1 VSDSVSGEA
10 GRGPWATG
18 WRSASDVRTD
28 ASAMKSTQ
36 DRPAIVV
43 VDDDDGPGGDVLV
56 RSLKRRYGNDYEVL
70 AASEPGAAI
79 ATLMRLRDHRAD
91 VALIVAGQ
99 SMTAETGTAF
109 LARTRDDFPTARRLV
124 VTRWSDQS
132 ALPTI
137 ARAATL
143 GEIDHQANVPWN
155 ETDEQFLALV
165 GGILADWALELGR
178 SSSGIT
184 IVSERSDAQG
194 QALADVLERWGG
206 TPVGFVEA
214 ETAEG
219 LRLVAGLAPGDRLP
233 VAVLSDGR
241 ILARPSLSEVAE
253 AFGANAEPLSTPFDV
268 AILGSGPAGLSA
280 AVNLGSEGLRV
291 VLVEPSIGQAGSS
304 PMIRNFLGFPS
315 GLSGAEL
322 LRRAWQQA
330 WMFGVHARIGRGA
343 KDIRTDGDDRI
354 VLLDDGS
361 EAHARAIVLAMGASH
376 RRTGIQSV
384 ERLVGR
390 GVFYGPG
397 ATEAQ
402 AMAGEPV
409 AVVGGGNSAAQ
420 SAIHL
425 ARYADRVTLLVRGS
439 SLAGGVSEYLV
450 EQLDDLPNVEVRLN
464 SEIVEAHDGQWLRSL
479 MIRDNATGTVAEREA
494 TGLFILIG
502 AEPRTEWLPAA
513 IARDERGFVLT
524 GEDAPPV
531 DRSGRVRLPLE
542 TMMPGVFAIGDV
554 RHGSIKRVAAAVGE
568 GATASPQVQL
578 YSSETQRSARAS

>member
-1 VSDSVSGEA
+1 MSESVPGGA
-10 GRGPWATG
+10 GRGPWAID
-18 WRSASDVRTD
+18 WRSASDVPTSSV
-28 ASAMKSTQ
+28 ATTSQ
-36 DRPAIVV
+36 DGPAIVIV
-43 VDDDDGPGGDVLV
+43 EDDGPGRDVLV
-56 RSLKRRYGNDYEVL
+56 RSLKRRYGNDYNVL
-70 AASEPGAAI
+70 AASEPGAAFG
-79 ATLMRLRDHRAD
+79 TLTRLLDQGAD

-99 SMTAETGTAF
+99 RMAAETGTAF
-109 LARTRDDFPTARRLV
+109 LARTREAFPTARRLV
-124 VTRWSDQS
+124 VTRWSDLS

-143 GEIDHQANVPWN
+143 GEIDHQANQPRN
-155 ETDEQFLALV
+155 EADEQFLALV
-165 GGILADWALELGR
+165 GAILADWALEHGR
-178 SSSGIT
+178 LSSGIT

-206 TPVGFVEA
+206 APVGFVEA

-219 LRLVAGLAPGDRLP
+219 LRLVAGLAPGDRMP
-233 VAVLSDGR
+233 VAVLPDGR

-268 AILGSGPAGLSA
+268 AIIGSGPAGLSA

-291 VLVEPSIGQAGSS
+291 LLVEPSIGQAGSS
-304 PMIRNFLGFPS
+304 PMIRNFLGFPG

-330 WMFGVHARIGRGA
+330 WMFGVQARIGRGA
-343 KDIRTDGDDRI
+343 NGIRADGDDRV

-361 EAHARAIVLAMGASH
+361 EARAQAIILAMGASH
-376 RRTGIQSV
+376 RRTGIPSV

-390 GVFYGPG
+390 GVFYGAG

-409 AVVGGGNSAAQ
+409 VVVGGGNSAAQ

-425 ARYADRVTLLVRGS
+425 ARYADTVTLLVRGS
-439 SLAGGVSEYLV
+439 SLAGGVSEYLID
-450 EQLDDLPNVEVRLN
+450 QLHDLPNVEVRLS
-464 SEIVEAHDGQWLRSL
+464 SEIVEARDGQWLRSL
-479 MIRDNATGTVAEREA
+479 MIRDKATGTVAERDA
-494 TGLFILIG
+494 TGLFIVIG
-502 AEPRTEWLPAA
+502 AEPRTEWLPAS

-524 GEDAPPV
+524 GEDAPAV
-531 DRSGRVRLPLE
+531 DRSGHVRMSLE
-542 TMMPGVFAIGDV
+542 TTMPGIFAIGDV

-568 GATASPQVQL
+568 GATASPQIQL
-578 YSSETQRSARAS
+578 YFSETHRSGLAS

>member
-1 VSDSVSGEA
+1 MSESVPGGA
-10 GRGPWATG
+10 GRGPWAID
-18 WRSASDVRTD
+18 WRSASDVPTSSV
-28 ASAMKSTQ
+28 ATTSQ
-36 DRPAIVV
+36 DGPAIVIV
-43 VDDDDGPGGDVLV
+43 EDDGPGRDVLV
-56 RSLKRRYGNDYEVL
+56 RSLKRRYGNDYNVL
-70 AASEPGAAI
+70 AASEPGAAFG
-79 ATLMRLRDHRAD
+79 TLTRLLDQGAD

-99 SMTAETGTAF
+99 RMAAETGTAF
-109 LARTRDDFPTARRLV
+109 LARTREAFPTARRLV
-124 VTRWSDQS
+124 VTRWSDLS

-143 GEIDHQANVPWN
+143 GEIDHQANQPRN
-155 ETDEQFLALV
+155 EADEQFLALV
-165 GGILADWALELGR
+165 GAILADWALEHGR
-178 SSSGIT
+178 LSSGIT

-206 TPVGFVEA
+206 APVGFVEA

-219 LRLVAGLAPGDRLP
+219 LRLVAGLAPGDRMP
-233 VAVLSDGR
+233 VAVLPDGR

-268 AILGSGPAGLSA
+268 AIIGSGPAGLSA

-291 VLVEPSIGQAGSS
+291 LLVEPSIGQAGSS
-304 PMIRNFLGFPS
+304 PMIRNFLGFPG

-330 WMFGVHARIGRGA
+330 WMFGVQARIGRGA
-343 KDIRTDGDDRI
+343 NGIRADGDDRV

-361 EAHARAIVLAMGASH
+361 EARAQAIILAMGASH
-376 RRTGIQSV
+376 RRTGIPSV

-390 GVFYGPG
+390 GVFYGAG

-409 AVVGGGNSAAQ
+409 VVVGGGNSAAQ

-425 ARYADRVTLLVRGS
+425 ARYADTVTLLVRGS
-439 SLAGGVSEYLV
+439 SLAGGVSEYLID
-450 EQLDDLPNVEVRLN
+450 QLHDLPNVEVRLS
-464 SEIVEAHDGQWLRSL
+464 SEIVEARDGQWLRSL
-479 MIRDNATGTVAEREA
+479 MIRDKATGTVAERDA
-494 TGLFILIG
+494 TGLFIVIG
-502 AEPRTEWLPAA
+502 AEPRTEWLPAS

-524 GEDAPPV
+524 GEDAPAV
-531 DRSGRVRLPLE
+531 DRSGHVRMSLE
-542 TMMPGVFAIGDV
+542 TTMPGIFAIGDV

-568 GATASPQVQL
+568 GATASPQIQL
-578 YSSETQRSARAS
+578 YFSETHRSGRAS

>member
-1 VSDSVSGEA
+1 MSESVPGGG
-10 GRGPWATG
+10 GRGPWAID
-18 WRSASDVRTD
+18 WRSASDVPTSSV
-28 ASAMKSTQ
+28 ATTSQ
-36 DRPAIVV
+36 DGPAIVIV
-43 VDDDDGPGGDVLV
+43 EDDGPGRDVLV
-56 RSLKRRYGNDYEVL
+56 RSLKRRYGNDYNVL
-70 AASEPGAAI
+70 AASEPGAAFG
-79 ATLMRLRDHRAD
+79 TLTRLLDQGAD

-99 SMTAETGTAF
+99 RMAAETGTAF
-109 LARTRDDFPTARRLV
+109 LARTREAFPTARRLV
-124 VTRWSDQS
+124 VTRWSDLS

-143 GEIDHQANVPWN
+143 GEIDHQANQPRN
-155 ETDEQFLALV
+155 EADEQFLALV
-165 GGILADWALELGR
+165 GAILADWALEHGR
-178 SSSGIT
+178 LSSGIT

-206 TPVGFVEA
+206 APVGFVEA

-219 LRLVAGLAPGDRLP
+219 LRLVAGLAPGDRMP
-233 VAVLSDGR
+233 VAVLPDGR

-268 AILGSGPAGLSA
+268 AIIGSGPAGLSA

-291 VLVEPSIGQAGSS
+291 LLVEPSIGQAGSS
-304 PMIRNFLGFPS
+304 PMIRNFLGFPG

-330 WMFGVHARIGRGA
+330 WMFGVQARIGRGA
-343 KDIRTDGDDRI
+343 NGIRADGDDRV

-361 EAHARAIVLAMGASH
+361 EARAQAIILAMGASH
-376 RRTGIQSV
+376 RRTGIPSV

-390 GVFYGPG
+390 GVFYGAG

-409 AVVGGGNSAAQ
+409 VVVGGGNSAAQ

-425 ARYADRVTLLVRGS
+425 ARYADTVTLLVRGS
-439 SLAGGVSEYLV
+439 SLAGGVSEYLID
-450 EQLDDLPNVEVRLN
+450 QLDDLPNVEVRLS
-464 SEIVEAHDGQWLRSL
+464 SEIVEARDGQWLRSL
-479 MIRDNATGTVAEREA
+479 MIRDKATGTVAERDA
-494 TGLFILIG
+494 TGLFIVIG
-502 AEPRTEWLPAA
+502 AEPRTEWLPAS

-524 GEDAPPV
+524 GEDAPAV
-531 DRSGRVRLPLE
+531 DRSGHVRMSLE
-542 TMMPGVFAIGDV
+542 TTMPGIFAIGDV

-568 GATASPQVQL
+568 GATASPQIQL
-578 YSSETQRSARAS
+578 YFSETHRSGLAS

>member
-1 VSDSVSGEA
+1 
-10 GRGPWATG
+10 
-18 WRSASDVRTD
+18 
-28 ASAMKSTQ
+28 
-36 DRPAIVV
+36 
-43 VDDDDGPGGDVLV
+43 
-56 RSLKRRYGNDYEVL
+56 
-70 AASEPGAAI
+70 
-79 ATLMRLRDHRAD
+79 MRLRDQRAD

-99 SMTAETGTAF
+99 WMTAETGTAF
-109 LARTRDDFPTARRLV
+109 LARTRDAFPTARRLV
-124 VTRWSDQS
+124 VTRWSDLS
-132 ALPTI
+132 ALRTI

-143 GEIDHQANVPWN
+143 GEIDYQTNLPWN

-165 GGILADWALELGR
+165 GEILADWAREHGR
-178 SSSGIT
+178 FSSGIT

-206 TPVGFVEA
+206 AHVGFVEA

-219 LRLVAGLAPGDRLP
+219 LRLVAGLAPGDRMP
-233 VAVLSDGR
+233 VAVLPDGR

-291 VLVEPSIGQAGSS
+291 LLVEPSIGQAGSS

-330 WMFGVHARIGRGA
+330 WMFGVQARIGRGA
-343 KDIRTDGDDRI
+343 NGIRADGDERI
-354 VLLDDGS
+354 IVLDDGS
-361 EAHARAIVLAMGASH
+361 EARARAIVLAMGASH
-376 RRTGIQSV
+376 RRTGIPSL

-390 GVFYGPG
+390 GVFYGAG

-402 AMAGEPV
+402 AMAGKPV

-425 ARYADRVTLLVRGS
+425 ARYAASVTLLVRGS
-439 SLAGGVSEYLV
+439 SLAGGVSEYLI
-450 EQLDDLPNVEVRLN
+450 EQLDDLANVEVRLN
-464 SEIVEAHDGQWLRSL
+464 SEIVEARDDQWMHSL
-479 MIRDNATGTVAEREA
+479 MIRDNATGTITEREA

-502 AEPRTEWLPAA
+502 AEPRTEWLPAG

-524 GEDAPPV
+524 GEDAPRV
-531 DRSGRVRLPLE
+531 DGSGRVRLPLE
-542 TMMPGVFAIGDV
+542 TTMPGIFAIGDV

-568 GATASPQVQL
+568 GATASPQIQL
-578 YSSETQRSARAS
+578 YFSEARRPERAS

>member
-1 VSDSVSGEA
+1 MSESVPGGA
-10 GRGPWATG
+10 GRGPWAID
-18 WRSASDVRTD
+18 WRSASDVPTSSV
-28 ASAMKSTQ
+28 ATTSQ
-36 DRPAIVV
+36 DGPAIVIV
-43 VDDDDGPGGDVLV
+43 EDDGPGRDVLV
-56 RSLKRRYGNDYEVL
+56 RSLKRRYGNDYNVL
-70 AASEPGAAI
+70 AASEPGAAFG
-79 ATLMRLRDHRAD
+79 TLTRLLDQGAD

-99 SMTAETGTAF
+99 RMAAETGTAF
-109 LARTRDDFPTARRLV
+109 LARTREAFPTARRLV
-124 VTRWSDQS
+124 VTRWSDLS

-143 GEIDHQANVPWN
+143 GEIDHQANQPRN
-155 ETDEQFLALV
+155 EADEQFLALV
-165 GGILADWALELGR
+165 GAILADWALEHGR
-178 SSSGIT
+178 LSSGIT

-206 TPVGFVEA
+206 APVGFVEA

-219 LRLVAGLAPGDRLP
+219 LRLVAGLAPGDRMP
-233 VAVLSDGR
+233 VAVLPDGR

-268 AILGSGPAGLSA
+268 AIIGSGPAGLSA

-291 VLVEPSIGQAGSS
+291 LLVEPSIGQAGSS
-304 PMIRNFLGFPS
+304 PMIRNFLGFPG

-330 WMFGVHARIGRGA
+330 WMFGVQARIGRGA
-343 KDIRTDGDDRI
+343 NGIRADGDDRV

-361 EAHARAIVLAMGASH
+361 EARAQAIILAMGASH
-376 RRTGIQSV
+376 RRTGIPSV

-390 GVFYGPG
+390 GVFYGAG

-409 AVVGGGNSAAQ
+409 VVVGGGNSAAQ

-425 ARYADRVTLLVRGS
+425 ARYADTVTLLVRGS
-439 SLAGGVSEYLV
+439 SLAGGVSEYLID
-450 EQLDDLPNVEVRLN
+450 QLDDLPNVEVRLS
-464 SEIVEAHDGQWLRSL
+464 SEIVEARDGQWLRSL
-479 MIRDNATGTVAEREA
+479 MIRDKATGTVAERDA
-494 TGLFILIG
+494 TGLFIVIG
-502 AEPRTEWLPAA
+502 AEPRTEWLPAS

-524 GEDAPPV
+524 GEDAPAV
-531 DRSGRVRLPLE
+531 DRSGHVRMSLE
-542 TMMPGVFAIGDV
+542 TTMPGIFAIGDV

-568 GATASPQVQL
+568 GATASPQIQL
-578 YSSETQRSARAS
+578 YFSETHRSGRAS

>member
-1 VSDSVSGEA
+1 MSESTLGND
-10 GRGPWATG
+10 GRSRWAAG
-18 WRSASDVRTD
+18 WRLPPDVPTSTFAANPTQNRPTILVVEDDRSAR
-28 ASAMKSTQ
+28 
-36 DRPAIVV
+36 
-43 VDDDDGPGGDVLV
+43 DVLEEC
-56 RSLKRRYGNDYEVL
+56 LNRRYGTDYDVMSL
-70 AASEPGAAI
+70 PGPVAAFNE
-79 ATLMRLRDHRAD
+79 LLRLRDKAAD

-99 SMTAETGTAF
+99 WMKPETGTAF
-109 LARTRDDFPTARRLV
+109 LARTRDAFPTARRLV
-124 VTRWSDQS
+124 VTRWSDLS

-143 GEIDHQANVPWN
+143 GEIDHQASLPWN

-165 GGILADWALELGR
+165 GDILADWAREHGR
-178 SSSGIT
+178 FTSGIT
-184 IVSERSDAQG
+184 IVSERSDVQG

-206 TPVGFVEA
+206 ARVGFVVA

-219 LRLVAGLAPGDRLP
+219 LRLVAGLDPGDRMP
-233 VAVLSDGR
+233 VAVLPDGR

-291 VLVEPSIGQAGSS
+291 LLVEPSIGQAGSS

-330 WMFGVHARIGRGA
+330 WMFGVQARIGRGA
-343 KDIRTDGDDRI
+343 NGIRADGDERI

-361 EAHARAIVLAMGASH
+361 EARARAIVLAMGASY
-376 RRTGIQSV
+376 RRIGIPSV
-384 ERLVGR
+384 EGLVGR
-390 GVFYGPG
+390 GVFYGSG
-397 ATEAQ
+397 ATEAR

-425 ARYADRVTLLVRGS
+425 ARYARTVTVIVRGH
-439 SLAGGVSEYLV
+439 SLAGTVSEYLL
-450 EQLDDLPNVEVRLN
+450 EQLNDLPNVEVRLS
-464 SEIVEAHDGQWLRSL
+464 SEIAEARDHRRLRSL
-479 MIRDNATGTVAEREA
+479 VIRDNAAGTIDERDA
-494 TGLFILIG
+494 TGLFLLIG
-502 AEPRTEWLPAA
+502 AEPQTAWLPSA

-524 GEDAPPV
+524 GDDVPSA
-531 DRSGRVRLPLE
+531 DGHTRLPFE
-542 TMMPGVFAIGDV
+542 TTMPGVFAAGDV
-554 RHGSIKRVAAAVGE
+554 RHDSMKRVAAAVGE
-568 GATASPQVQL
+568 GAAASQQVQR
-578 YSSETQRSARAS
+578 YRSAASSTK

>member
-1 VSDSVSGEA
+1 MSESVPGGG
-10 GRGPWATG
+10 GRGPWAID
-18 WRSASDVRTD
+18 WRSASDFPTSSVATT
-28 ASAMKSTQ
+28 SQ
-36 DRPAIVV
+36 DGPAIVIV
-43 VDDDDGPGGDVLV
+43 EDDGPGRDVLV
-56 RSLKRRYGNDYEVL
+56 RSLKRRYGNDYNVL
-70 AASEPGAAI
+70 AASEPGAAFG
-79 ATLMRLRDHRAD
+79 TLTRLLDQGAD

-99 SMTAETGTAF
+99 RMAAETGTAF
-109 LARTRDDFPTARRLV
+109 LARTREAFPTARRLV
-124 VTRWSDQS
+124 VTRWSDLS

-143 GEIDHQANVPWN
+143 GEIDHQANQPRN
-155 ETDEQFLALV
+155 EADEQFLALV
-165 GGILADWALELGR
+165 GAILADWALEHGR
-178 SSSGIT
+178 LSSGIT

-206 TPVGFVEA
+206 APVGFVEA

-219 LRLVAGLAPGDRLP
+219 LRLVAGLAPGDRMP
-233 VAVLSDGR
+233 VAVLPDGR

-268 AILGSGPAGLSA
+268 AIIGSGPAGLSA

-291 VLVEPSIGQAGSS
+291 LLVEPSIGQAGSS
-304 PMIRNFLGFPS
+304 PMIRNFLGFPG

-330 WMFGVHARIGRGA
+330 WMFGVQARIGRGA
-343 KDIRTDGDDRI
+343 NGIRADGDDRV

-361 EAHARAIVLAMGASH
+361 EARAQAIILAMGASH
-376 RRTGIQSV
+376 RRTGIPSV

-390 GVFYGPG
+390 GVFYGAG

-409 AVVGGGNSAAQ
+409 VVVGGGNSAAQ

-425 ARYADRVTLLVRGS
+425 ARYADTVTLLVRGS
-439 SLAGGVSEYLV
+439 SLAGGVSEYLID
-450 EQLDDLPNVEVRLN
+450 QLDDLPNVEVRLS
-464 SEIVEAHDGQWLRSL
+464 SEIVEARDGQWLRSL
-479 MIRDNATGTVAEREA
+479 MIRDKATGTVAERDA
-494 TGLFILIG
+494 TGLFIVIG
-502 AEPRTEWLPAA
+502 AEPRTEWLPAS

-524 GEDAPPV
+524 GEDAPAV
-531 DRSGRVRLPLE
+531 DRSGHVRMSLE
-542 TMMPGVFAIGDV
+542 TTMPGIFAIGDV

-568 GATASPQVQL
+568 GATASPQIQL
-578 YSSETQRSARAS
+578 YFSETHRSGLAS

>member
-1 VSDSVSGEA
+1 MSESARGND
-10 GRGPWATG
+10 GRGRWAAG
-18 WRSASDVRTD
+18 WRLPPDVPASTF
-28 ASAMKSTQ
+28 ATTPTQ
-36 DRPAIVV
+36 NRPTIVV
-43 VDDDDGPGGDVLV
+43 VEDDRRARDVLE
-56 RSLKRRYGNDYEVL
+56 RCLNRRYGN
-70 AASEPGAAI
+70 
-79 ATLMRLRDHRAD
+79 RLRRAGRVPGPSPPSVADATAGQGAD

-99 SMTAETGTAF
+99 WMTAETGTAF
-109 LARTRDDFPTARRLV
+109 LARTRDAFPTARRLV
-124 VTRWSDQS
+124 VTRWSDLS

-143 GEIDHQANVPWN
+143 GEIDHQTNLPWN

-165 GGILADWALELGR
+165 GEILADWAREHGR
-178 SSSGIT
+178 FSSGIT

-206 TPVGFVEA
+206 APVGFVEA

-219 LRLVAGLAPGDRLP
+219 LRLVAGLAPGDRMP
-233 VAVLSDGR
+233 VAVLPDGR

-291 VLVEPSIGQAGSS
+291 LLVEPSIGQAGSS

-330 WMFGVHARIGRGA
+330 WMFGVQARIGRGA
-343 KDIRTDGDDRI
+343 NGIRADGDERI

-361 EAHARAIVLAMGASH
+361 EARARAIVLAMGASH
-376 RRTGIQSV
+376 RRTGIPSV

-390 GVFYGPG
+390 GVFYGAG

-425 ARYADRVTLLVRGS
+425 ARYARQRHPPRAGIFACRGRVGVPDRAAGRPSQCRGAS
-439 SLAGGVSEYLV
+439 QQRDRRGARRPVVAL
-450 EQLDDLPNVEVRLN
+450 
-464 SEIVEAHDGQWLRSL
+464 AHD
-479 MIRDNATGTVAEREA
+479 
-494 TGLFILIG
+494 
-502 AEPRTEWLPAA
+502 PRQRHW
-513 IARDERGFVLT
+513 D
-524 GEDAPPV
+524 
-531 DRSGRVRLPLE
+531 DR
-542 TMMPGVFAIGDV
+542 
-554 RHGSIKRVAAAVGE
+554 
-568 GATASPQVQL
+568 
-578 YSSETQRSARAS
+578 